1 MCVFRCVY
9 FLASVCLCPQNCT
22 PILQM
27 IMCCLSVVL
36 VCCNSAVFMCL
47 YKYFPLLPCRIADY
61 SNAYS
66 RDLSG
71 VQKEKSRGEAKVFL
85 WENEGKENM

>member
-1 MCVFRCVY
+1 
-9 FLASVCLCPQNCT
+9 
-22 PILQM
+22 
-27 IMCCLSVVL
+27 
-36 VCCNSAVFMCL
+36 MCL